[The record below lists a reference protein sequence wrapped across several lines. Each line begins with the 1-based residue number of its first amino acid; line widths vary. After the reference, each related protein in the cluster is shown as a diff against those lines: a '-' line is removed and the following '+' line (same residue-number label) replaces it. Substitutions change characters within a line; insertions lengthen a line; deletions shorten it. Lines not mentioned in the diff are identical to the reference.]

1 MNTHLGIRSAR
12 LVIGVV
18 IAGSLLMPLLTHAQ
32 ATSQTALDATIRA
45 TIRAAIMQDPRS
57 ANLTPAQISA
67 MVTALSAQAQTKGL
81 TAQDIAYRPGTPG
94 IAVPGTVSNTPMAT
108 DPCSLS
114 SSCSAGNF
122 LGSGL
127 ANNATYAGFWIL
139 SLLLI
144 IIVLQM
150 RKNPHLSGAFD
161 KPEAPAIGGGI

>member
-1 MNTHLGIRSAR
+1 MNTHLVARRIQLIVGIAI
-12 LVIGVV
+12 V
-18 IAGSLLMPLLTHAQ
+18 ASLMVPLLIHAQ
-32 ATSQTALDATIRA
+32 ATSQSALDA

-57 ANLTPAQISA
+57 ANLSAAQINS
-67 MVTALSAQAQTKGL
+67 MVVALSAQAQTQGL
-81 TAQDIAYRPGTPG
+81 TAQNIAYRPGTPG
-94 IAVPGTVSNTPMAT
+94 IVVPGTISDTPMAS

-114 SSCSAGNF
+114 SSCAVGSF

-150 RKNPHLSGAFD
+150 RKDPHLSGAFD